1 MSHHI
6 YQTKAFIIDSMD
18 VGEANKLLTLFTA
31 DLGLI
36 FVSAQ
41 GVRVMQS
48 KLRPSIQDLSFSKI
62 ALVRGKEYW
71 RLTSAEKLIS
81 LYDKRVPLYVRQFMA
96 GILQFVKRLITG
108 EAKHEELFDMLS
120 KLFTFCFENSKYFAD
135 LAKNG
140 VISEGGNS
148 EQDQDISS
156 RNTSSNILKTLALIT
171 EFRVLESLGYGS
183 DDRDFDQIRD
193 MFEWNIEILEKINS
207 EEFTMFR
214 LKLEKHIEQALQS
227 SHL

>member
-6 YQTKAFIIDSMD
+6 YQTKAFVIDSMD

-36 FVSAQ
+36 YVSAQ
-41 GVRVMQS
+41 GVRVMKS
-48 KLRPSIQDLSFSKI
+48 KLRPSIQDLSFSKV

-81 LYDKRVPLYVRQFMA
+81 LYDKRVILPVRQFMS
-96 GILQFVKRLITG
+96 GVLHFVKRLITG
-108 EAKHEELFDMLS
+108 ESKHEELFDMLS
-120 KLFTFCFENSKYFAD
+120 KLCTFCFENSKYFGNLPEKERVD
-135 LAKNG
+135 
-140 VISEGGNS
+140 VIHV
-148 EQDQDISS
+148 
-156 RNTSSNILKTLALIT
+156 LALIT

-183 DDRDFDQIRD
+183 DDKDFDGIRD
-193 MFEWNIEILEKINS
+193 VFLWNIEILEKLQMETS
-207 EEFTMFR
+207 VDLR
-214 LKLEKHIEQALQS
+214 KKVQKHITDALVS

>member
-31 DLGLI
+31 DLGLL
-36 FVSAQ
+36 FVAAQ
-41 GVRVMQS
+41 GVRVMKS
-48 KLRPSIQDLSFSKI
+48 KLRPSIQDLSFSKV

-81 LYDKRVPLYVRQFMA
+81 LYDKRVPLYVRKFMT
-96 GILQFVKRLITG
+96 GILQFVKRLTAG

-120 KLFTFCFENSKYFAD
+120 KLFTFCFENSKYFSD
-135 LAKNG
+135 LIKT
-140 VISEGGNS
+140 SP
-148 EQDQDISS
+148 
-156 RNTSSNILKTLALIT
+156 TSSPHRSNVLKSLTLIT

-183 DDRDFDQIRD
+183 DDKDFDEIRD
-193 MFEWNIEILEKINS
+193 IFVWKIELIEKLSLEESLEFRIKI
-207 EEFTMFR
+207 
-214 LKLEKHIEQALQS
+214 EKHIKKALES

>member
-31 DLGLI
+31 DLGLV

-41 GVRVMQS
+41 GVRVMKS
-48 KLRPSIQDLSFSKI
+48 KLRASIQDLSFSKI

-96 GILQFVKRLITG
+96 GILQFVKRLING
-108 EAKHEELFDMLS
+108 ESKHEELFDMLS

-135 LAKNG
+135 LSKN
-140 VISEGGNS
+140 S
-148 EQDQDISS
+148 
-156 RNTSSNILKTLALIT
+156 TKSNILKTLALIT

-183 DDRDFDQIRD
+183 DDKDFDQIRD
-193 MFEWNIEILEKINS
+193 MFIWSIELLEKINS
-207 EEFTMFR
+207 EESTMLR
-214 LKLEKHIEQALQS
+214 LKMEKHIEQALAS

>member
-6 YQTKAFIIDSMD
+6 YQTKAFVIDSMD

-41 GVRVMQS
+41 GVRVMKS
-48 KLRPSIQDLSFSKI
+48 KLRASIQDLSFSKV

-81 LYDKRVPLYVRQFMA
+81 LYDKRVILPMRQFMA
-96 GILQFVKRLITG
+96 STLQFVKRLTTG
-108 EAKHEELFDMLS
+108 ESKHEELFDMLS
-120 KLFTFCFENSKYFAD
+120 KLFTFCFENSKYFSS
-135 LAKNG
+135 LSHKNC
-140 VISEGGNS
+140 V
-148 EQDQDISS
+148 D
-156 RNTSSNILKTLALIT
+156 TVKLLTLIT
-171 EFRVLESLGYGS
+171 EFRILESLGYGS
-183 DDRDFDQIRD
+183 DDKDFDEIRD
-193 MFEWNIEILEKINS
+193 IFLWDVGTLSKLQ
-207 EEFTMFR
+207 EEDSVEFR
-214 LKLEKHIEQALQS
+214 LKIQKHITQALAS

>member
-6 YQTKAFIIDSMD
+6 YQTKAFVIDSVD

-36 FVSAQ
+36 LVSAQ
-41 GVRVMQS
+41 GVRIMKS
-48 KLRPSIQDLSFSKI
+48 KLRPSIQDLSFSKV

-81 LYDKRVPLYVRQFMA
+81 LYDKRVPIYVRQFMSI
-96 GILQFVKRLITG
+96 ILQFVKRLTTG

-120 KLFTFCFENSKYFAD
+120 KLFTFCFENPKYFT
-135 LAKNG
+135 
-140 VISEGGNS
+140 SEH
-148 EQDQDISS
+148 I
-156 RNTSSNILKTLALIT
+156 KTLKLIA

-183 DDRDFDQIRD
+183 DDKDFAEIRD
-193 MFEWNIEILEKINS
+193 IYAWNIDTLEKLHVEDSI
-207 EEFTMFR
+207 ELRT
-214 LKLEKHIEQALQS
+214 KVQKHISRALQS

>member
-41 GVRVMQS
+41 GVRVMKS
-48 KLRPSIQDLSFSKI
+48 KLRPSIQDLSYSKV

-81 LYDKRVPLYVRQFMA
+81 LYDKRVMLSVRQFIA
-96 GILQFVKRLITG
+96 GVLHFVKRLITG
-108 EAKHEELFDMLS
+108 ESKHEELFDMLS
-120 KLFTFCFENSKYFAD
+120 KLFTFCFENSKYFAN
-135 LAKNG
+135 L
-140 VISEGGNS
+140 SEK
-148 EQDQDISS
+148 ERIDTIHA
-156 RNTSSNILKTLALIT
+156 LALIT

-183 DDRDFDQIRD
+183 DDRDFDGIRD
-193 MFEWNIEILEKINS
+193 VFLWNTEMIEKFRI
-207 EEFTMFR
+207 EESADLR
-214 LKLEKHIEQALQS
+214 KKVQKHITDALAS